1 MPYGSYN
8 LMNISSTKKERA
20 LRHALLYSPIDYS
33 STADS
38 SVISIIS
45 GVFFT
50 TSILR

>member
-1 MPYGSYN
+1 MIRLSATAS
-8 LMNISSTKKERA
+8 LRLTKKSVPKGT
-20 LRHALLYSPIDYS
+20 LFYSIPIDYS

-38 SVISIIS
+38 SVISIIL

>member
-1 MPYGSYN
+1 MTLLSVTAN
-8 LMNISSTKKERA
+8 LGLKKERA

>member
-1 MPYGSYN
+1 MTLLSVTAS
-8 LMNISSTKKERA
+8 LVLKKERA
-20 LRHALLYSPIDYS
+20 LRHALLYFSIDYS